1 MSHVS
6 LLKDYIKIAD
16 IHAHRLNEAELETRS
31 MQSLLTPTGL
41 SQLTAQQVAFL
52 DMLSLRF
59 SKLQDLIG
67 SKIFT
72 ITLDALGED
81 AITFID
87 KLNKLERIEYL
98 RAPYNA
104 NWWMGLREMR
114 NQLSHDYPDNYQ
126 LIATHLSILIVKV
139 NELLQFWEYFKKKL
153 SSLLTNS

>member
-1 MSHVS
+1 MGYLS

-16 IHAHRLNEAELETRS
+16 IHAHRLNEAELAALS
-31 MQSLLTPTGL
+31 MQSLLTPSGL

-59 SKLQDLIG
+59 SQLQDLMR

-72 ITLDALGED
+72 ITLDALDEQ
-81 AITFID
+81 AITFTD
-87 KLNKLERIEYL
+87 KLNKLENISYI

-104 NWWMGLREMR
+104 NWWMNLRKIR
-114 NQLSHDYPDNYQ
+114 NQLREDYADDYS

-139 NELLQFWEYFKKKL
+139 GELLQFWKNFKKKL
-153 SSLLTNS
+153 SPLLTNS